1 MKVIQSVFSDILFLQ
16 NTILSISSHIENE
29 IKTNEEVNRQAEK
42 TLQGSEN
49 LNSTSNELNQLVQ
62 KIDMEIERIK

>member
-1 MKVIQSVFSDILFLQ
+1 MMGVHAIMRVGLEGE
-16 NTILSISSHIENE
+16 ENE